1 MSSDLHF
8 RCGEPSANSPNLSQQ
23 RHRHLLEE
31 CLNCMNEFSDSISNE
46 YIDSAISAQYLRSA
60 IQSIGQISG
69 HVSTEEI
76 LDVIFRD
83 FCIGK

>member
-1 MSSDLHF
+1 M
-8 RCGEPSANSPNLSQQ
+8 NSPNLSQQ

-31 CLNCMNEFSDSISNE
+31 CSDYLTEFRCGISNE
-46 YIDSAISAQYLRSA
+46 NTDLAIAAQHLRLA
-60 IQSIGQISG
+60 IRCIGQISG
-69 HVSTEEI
+69 HVNTEEI